1 MSQSA
6 NLQTLYPFD
15 PDYLERALEALAGV
29 PEYPFDE
36 GHDRPL
42 VAELMRDF
50 PEIDIIDQIK
60 AWRWYRVDNPARLKN
75 PRGALRRWML
85 RAREFGL

>member
-1 MSQSA
+1 MTEQATIQS
-6 NLQTLYPFD
+6 LYPFE
-15 PDYLERALEALAGV
+15 PNYLDQALECLAGV
-29 PEYPFDE
+29 PGYPFSE
-36 GHDRPL
+36 ETDRPL

-50 PEIDIIDQIK
+50 PEVDLIDQIK
-60 AWRWYRVDNPARLKN
+60 AWRWYRVDNPSRLKN

>member
-1 MSQSA
+1 MNEQTT
-6 NLQTLYPFD
+6 LQKLYPFEHG
-15 PDYLERALEALAGV
+15 YLDQALECLAGV
-29 PEYPFDE
+29 PDYPFCDE
-36 GHDRPL
+36 HDRL
-42 VAELMRDF
+42 LLTEIIGDF

-60 AWRWYRVDNPARLKN
+60 AWRWYRIDNPARLKN

>member
-1 MSQSA
+1 MTEP
-6 NLQTLYPFD
+6 LKIQTLYPLD
-15 PDYLERALEALAGV
+15 PDALDRALECLAGV
-29 PEYPFDE
+29 PGYPFDE
-36 GHDRPL
+36 SLDRPL
-42 VAELMRDF
+42 VAELLRDF
-50 PEIDIIDQIK
+50 PDIDLVDQIK